1 MNKVTS
7 LEQAVSRIQDGMT
20 VMVGGFMTCGTPELF
35 IDALVARGVK
45 DLTIICN
52 DGGYPEKGVG
62 KLIATG
68 QVRRL
73 IASHIGLNPEVGKKM
88 NSGELEVELVPQG
101 TLAERIRCGGSG
113 IGGFLTPTGVGT
125 VVAEGKQM
133 MEVGGKTMLL
143 ELPLKADVALIMA
156 HQADRAGNLTYR
168 RSMRNFNPPMAM
180 AAEHVIA
187 QVREVLEVGEMD
199 PDLVVTPGVV
209 VDCIVKA

>member
-1 MNKVTS
+1 MNKVAS